1 MLSDQLQTLFIQAV
15 KDGTGK
21 ELDAIAFEEPKS
33 PEFGDQATNIAMM
46 LSKELGKN
54 PRELAQAIVDAL
66 PENDLIDR
74 TDIAGPGF
82 INFWLSEKVFEAAFE
97 DLVEKIQ
104 NQSYGRGMKK
114 SEKISVEYSQPNIAK
129 PLGIHHLL
137 STIIGQSLSNM
148 FEYQQYDVTR
158 TNYIGDWG
166 TQFGKLVYAYK
177 TWGDHDQVEKDP
189 IAELLKLYVHF
200 HEEAEKD
207 ETLDDKGRAEFKKL
221 EQGDTENI
229 KLWEWIVEISMS
241 EIQRVYDKLGG
252 VHFDNFHGEAY
263 FKDKTWDSIEDGKKK
278 GLFKEGEEG
287 ALLCF
292 FPDEKYVPYMIQKKD
307 GSTLYSTRDLP
318 CIKERDKA
326 LGKGKNIYV
335 VDVAQKLYFQ
345 QLFETAKLLG
355 YVTKSTPVHVE
366 FGRMSFPDGAM
377 STRKGKVVLL
387 EDVLDEAEKRAL
399 EKIKE
404 HDSKLPDEE
413 QSELAHKIGIGAIKY
428 NVLSQSRTKNYT
440 FDWDIML
447 SFDGNSAP
455 YLQYAYTRTQSV
467 LRKASSLKL
476 PASSLKLQ
484 ASEELALLK
493 KLLEYE
499 MQIERSLREYKPNHL
514 CNYLFELAQA
524 FSLFYNNVRILDG
537 SEEEQANRL
546 KLVEAVAYVLKNG
559 LKILGIE
566 VPERM

>member
-1 MLSDQLQTLFIQAV
+1 M
-15 KDGTGK
+15 
-21 ELDAIAFEEPKS
+21 
-33 PEFGDQATNIAMM
+33 
-46 LSKELGKN
+46 
-54 PRELAQAIVDAL
+54 
-66 PENDLIDR
+66 
-74 TDIAGPGF
+74 
-82 INFWLSEKVFEAAFE
+82 
-97 DLVEKIQ
+97 
-104 NQSYGRGMKK
+104 Y
-114 SEKISVEYSQPNIAK
+114 
-129 PLGIHHLL
+129 
-137 STIIGQSLSNM
+137 
-148 FEYQQYDVTR
+148 EYQQYDVTR

-177 TWGDHDQVEKDP
+177 EWGDHDQIEKDP

-200 HEEAEKD
+200 HDEAEKD
-207 ETLDDKGRAEFKKL
+207 EALDDKGRAEFKKL
-221 EQGDTENI
+221 EQGDDENI

-252 VHFDNFHGEAY
+252 IHFDNFHGEAY

-278 GLFKEGEEG
+278 GIFKEGEEG

-318 CIKERDKA
+318 CIKERNKA

-345 QLFETAKLLG
+345 QLFETARLLD
-355 YVTKSTPVHVE
+355 YVTESTPVHVE

-399 EKIKE
+399 EKIKQHHE
-404 HDSKLPDEE
+404 GEDAVPRIPEDE
-413 QSELAHKIGIGAIKY
+413 QVELARKIGIGAIKY
-428 NVLSQSRTKNYT
+428 NVLSQSRMKNYT

-467 LRKASSLKL
+467 LRKAQL
-476 PASSLKLQ
+476 PVGTRLIACLRE
-484 ASEELALLK
+484 AEELALLK
-493 KLLEYE
+493 KLLAFEHN
-499 MQIERSLREYKPNHL
+499 IERSLNDYKPNHL

-537 SEEEQANRL
+537 AEEEQASRL

-559 LKILGIE
+559 LEILGIE